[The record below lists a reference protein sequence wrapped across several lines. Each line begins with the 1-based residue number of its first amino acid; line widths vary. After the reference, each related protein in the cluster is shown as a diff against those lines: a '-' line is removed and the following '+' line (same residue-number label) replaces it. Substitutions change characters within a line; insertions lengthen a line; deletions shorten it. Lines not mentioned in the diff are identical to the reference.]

1 MTTSASHPNKSP
13 SPPRAPARNEVIAA
27 GLELTFAGMLWGFGF
42 IAAIWAL
49 RGMGPLAIT
58 GWRFAIAAVVG
69 IGITSSLKSV
79 RAQMTR
85 DQFFL
90 AMIPGLFLS
99 LSLVFQTFALK
110 YTTATKSGF
119 ITTLYVLFVPLLER
133 LWFKRRLPKRH
144 YFYVFLAL
152 VGVALICDLPGEFS
166 GQAGNGGANF
176 GDFLTLLCAI
186 AASFQILWFGK
197 IAPRITSSFSFNNFQ
212 SVWAGIIPL
221 LLSFV
226 IEPWPSPSFADNSI
240 WGLASLAFGSTLIA
254 FALQV
259 RAQKTIS
266 PSVASLLFL
275 LESPFA
281 TLFAIYF
288 LDERLRT
295 IQWFGAGL
303 ILISA
308 GLATVF
314 SKEAAEVPLPQAG

>member
-1 MTTSASHPNKSP
+1 MTTLASGENKTSFSAH
-13 SPPRAPARNEVIAA
+13 APERKQIVTA

-42 IAAIWAL
+42 IAVIWAL
-49 RGMGPLAIT
+49 RGMGPLSIT
-58 GWRFAIAAVVG
+58 GWRFALAAVAG
-69 IGITSSLKSV
+69 LGITLAIKPL
-79 RAQMTR
+79 RKQMEKE
-85 DQFFL
+85 QFFL
-90 AMIPGLFLS
+90 AMIPGLLIS
-99 LSLVFQTFALK
+99 LSLILQTWGLK
-110 YTTATKSGF
+110 HTTATKSGF
-119 ITTLYVLFVPLLER
+119 ITTLYVLFVPVMEKV
-133 LWFKRRLPKRH
+133 WFKRRLPKRH

-152 VGVALICDLPGEFS
+152 IGVALICDLPGELM
-166 GQAGNGGANF
+166 GKVEGGGANF

-197 IAPRITSSFSFNNFQ
+197 IAPKIKSSFTFNNFQ

-221 LLSFV
+221 LLSFAF
-226 IEPWPSPSFADNSI
+226 EPFPTPSFADNSM

-259 RAQKTIS
+259 RAQKIIS

-281 TLFAIYF
+281 TLFAILF
-288 LDERLRT
+288 LNESLRT

-303 ILISA
+303 ILVSA

-314 SKEAAEVPLPQAG
+314 GKEATEAPLPQTE